1 VCITPS
7 TFLRAPRATS
17 IVDREGA
24 DTMTSTK
31 PLRGARRLV
40 AMRASTSRASALALA
55 LVLSSL
61 SSASPASA
69 PLRVAFDAS
78 TGDVDAYASPRLAAM
93 ARAFDANPA
102 FEVVSGS
109 NAPSDASTSPADI
122 VWETAP
128 GATPSALRSGQRANH
143 FPGIGAL
150 ASKSALAH
158 LASSPGRAPVT
169 LTQHSTEDDITR
181 AFRDARDVP
190 DAWLVKRST
199 HGGVRTLRPH
209 DADAAADDDDEPPIR
224 PSVVDPTERA
234 ARAALARGH
243 IIQRRVPNLLRVD
256 GRAFDLGVY
265 VLLRGRGRAPSTTTT
280 IRRSADSI
288 GSPGSWSAMAFDE
301 TLLRFVGDE
310 AVHDAVGA
318 LYPAAWDLPSL
329 ASRGAG
335 NADARF
341 SPTAWRA
348 LSRFLADE
356 GYGDAAAAALRRDAL
371 DVVAASLDAAAPIV
385 ASAIEDAGRDV
396 YPDGAGH
403 FFEMLRF
410 DFVVRVSPENALVPT
425 LVEVNASPN
434 VKPASAP
441 QGLVLDRLCA
451 AVAEAMASDDAVPDG
466 FDPVPLEDDGAL
478 RVLHEPSDVR
488 GRTLLTHGNRGQDC
502 EWSAWGEWGACP
514 AWCTRVRTRNATY
527 VQSWTGEHC
536 VGTGRETEPCTGGD
550 CVAASPSP
558 PPTPPSPPM
567 PPPPSTSSTFERILE
582 FPALDGEFGVAAQ
595 DALVAAVAARS
606 GAATSTVTL
615 VSHGAHAT
623 ATARVSP
630 LGGASVD
637 DVREDEWRAMAD
649 ALAAD
654 ANVAADRTSLAR
666 NASVA
671 AIRATVIRFG
681 SVRSAREH
689 AARLAR
695 AMAGGDAGDRYLY
708 DANDASAF
716 AFAAAAR
723 DAGLVVSAVI
733 DSRAVVSATVRVQVE
748 ALAGE
753 DVAAIV
759 ADAEATLAARVADGT
774 VSSDLAA
781 AGVPGGVRTGYLEA
795 HDKVTWG
802 SDVEEDDSGDGGGP
816 RGGAALRSSASS
828 AATKY
833 GTLGVVG
840 KVFRAGVAVGA
851 AMCAA

>member
-1 VCITPS
+1 
-7 TFLRAPRATS
+7 
-17 IVDREGA
+17 
-24 DTMTSTK
+24 
-31 PLRGARRLV
+31 
-40 AMRASTSRASALALA
+40 MRASTSRASALALA
-55 LVLSSL
+55 LVLASL

-93 ARAFDANPA
+93 SRALDANPA
-102 FEVVSGS
+102 FKVVSGS
-109 NAPSDASTSPADI
+109 NPPSDASTSTADI

-158 LASSPGRAPVT
+158 LTSSPGRAPVT
-169 LTQHSTEDDITR
+169 LTQHSTEDEITR

-199 HGGVRTLRPH
+199 HGGVRTLRPA
-209 DADAAADDDDEPPIR
+209 DADADADAEPPIR

-234 ARAALARGH
+234 ARAALARGD
-243 IIQRRVPNLLRVD
+243 IVQRRVPDLLRVD

-265 VLLRGRGRAPSTTTT
+265 VLLRGREPSPSTTTT
-280 IRRSADSI
+280 NRRSADSS
-288 GSPGSWSAMAFDE
+288 GSIGSWSAMAFDE

-335 NADARF
+335 DADARF
-341 SPTAWRA
+341 APTAWRA

-356 GYGDAAAAALRRDAL
+356 GYGDVAAAALRRDAL

-385 ASAIEDAGRDV
+385 ASAVEDAGRDA

-451 AVAEAMASDDAVPDG
+451 AVAEAMANDDAVPDG
-466 FDPVPLEDDGAL
+466 FETVPLEDDGAL
-478 RVLHEPSDVR
+478 RVLHEPSDDR
-488 GRTLLTHGNRGQDC
+488 GRTLRTLLTHETTEETNSDC
-502 EWSAWGEWGACP
+502 ALSTWSEWSPCASSCE
-514 AWCTRVRTRNATY
+514 RIRTRTETRHQNGNGA
-527 VQSWTGEHC
+527 HC
-536 VGTGRETEPCTGGD
+536 EGSLRETEPCVGGD
-550 CVAASPSP
+550 CVAASPPP
-558 PPTPPSPPM
+558 PPTPPSPPL
-567 PPPPSTSSTFERILE
+567 PPPPTTSSTFERILE
-582 FPALDGEFGVAAQ
+582 LPALDGEFGVAAQ
-595 DALVAAVAARS
+595 DALVAAVAART
-606 GAATSTVTL
+606 GAATSSVTL
-615 VSHGAHAT
+615 VSYGAHAT

-671 AIRATVIRFG
+671 ATRATVIRFG

-695 AMAGGDAGDRYLY
+695 AMAGSDGGDRYGAS
-708 DANDASAF
+708 DANAF
-716 AFAAAAR
+716 AFVSAAR
-723 DAGLVVSAVI
+723 DAGLVVSAVA

-748 ALAGE
+748 ARAGE

-781 AGVPGGVRTGYLEA
+781 AGVPGGVRTGYVEA
-795 HDKVTWG
+795 HDAVTWG
-802 SDVEEDDSGDGGGP
+802 SDVEEDDSGDGGGS
-816 RGGAALRSSASS
+816 RAGAALRSSASS

-833 GTLGVVG
+833 GTRGVVG

>member
-1 VCITPS
+1 
-7 TFLRAPRATS
+7 
-17 IVDREGA
+17 
-24 DTMTSTK
+24 
-31 PLRGARRLV
+31 
-40 AMRASTSRASALALA
+40 MRASTSRASALALA
-55 LVLSSL
+55 LVLASL

-78 TGDVDAYASPRLAAM
+78 TGDVGAYASPRLAALS
-93 ARAFDANPA
+93 RAFDANPA

-109 NAPSDASTSPADI
+109 NPPSDASTPTADI

-169 LTQHSTEDDITR
+169 LTQHSTEDEITR

-199 HGGVRTLRPH
+199 HGGVRTLRPA
-209 DADAAADDDDEPPIR
+209 DADAVDDADSEPPIR

-234 ARAALARGH
+234 ARAALARGD
-243 IIQRRVPNLLRVD
+243 IVQRRVPNLLRVD

-265 VLLRGRGRAPSTTTT
+265 VLLRGRGRAPSTTT
-280 IRRSADSI
+280 IRRSADSS
-288 GSPGSWSAMAFDE
+288 GSIGSWSAMAFDE

-310 AVHDAVGA
+310 AVHDTVGA

-341 SPTAWRA
+341 APTAWRA
-348 LSRFLADE
+348 LSRHLADE
-356 GYGDAAAAALRRDAL
+356 GYGDDAAAALRRDAL

-385 ASAIEDAGRDV
+385 ASAIEDAGRDA

-410 DFVVRVSPENALVPT
+410 DFVVGVSPENALVPT

-451 AVAEAMASDDAVPDG
+451 AVAEAMANDDAVPDG
-466 FDPVPLEDDGAL
+466 FETVPLGDDGAL

-488 GRTLLTHGNRGQDC
+488 GRKLLYHGTDGEDC
-502 EWSAWGEWGACP
+502 EWSEWGEWDACP
-514 AWCTRVRTRNATY
+514 AWCTRSRTRTRAY
-527 VQSWTGEHC
+527 VNSWNGVHC
-536 VGTGRETEPCTGGD
+536 EGPDGETEPCVGGD
-550 CVAASPSP
+550 CVAASPPP
-558 PPTPPSPPM
+558 PPTPPSPPR
-567 PPPPSTSSTFERILE
+567 PPPPTTSSTFERILE
-582 FPALDGEFGVAAQ
+582 LPALDGEFGVAAQ
-595 DALVAAVAARS
+595 DALVAVVAART
-606 GAATSTVTL
+606 GAATSSVTL
-615 VSHGAHAT
+615 VSYGAHAT
-623 ATARVSP
+623 VTARVSP
-630 LGGASVD
+630 LGGARVD
-637 DVREDEWRAMAD
+637 DVTEDEWRAMAD

-666 NASVA
+666 NVSVA
-671 AIRATVIRFG
+671 ATRATVIRFG

-695 AMAGGDAGDRYLY
+695 AMAGGDDGDRH
-708 DANDASAF
+708 DTNDASAF
-716 AFAAAAR
+716 AFVAAAR
-723 DAGLVVSAVI
+723 DAGLVVSAVV

-759 ADAEATLAARVADGT
+759 ADAEATFAARVADGT

-795 HDKVTWG
+795 HDAVTWG
-802 SDVEEDDSGDGGGP
+802 SDVEEDDSGDGGGS
-816 RGGAALRSSASS
+816 RAGAALRSAASS

-833 GTLGVVG
+833 GTRGVVG